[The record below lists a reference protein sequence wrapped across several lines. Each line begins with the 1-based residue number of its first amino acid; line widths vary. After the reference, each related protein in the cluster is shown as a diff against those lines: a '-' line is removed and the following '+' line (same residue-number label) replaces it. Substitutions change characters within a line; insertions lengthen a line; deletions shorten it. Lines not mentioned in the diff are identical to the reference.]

1 MKTVL
6 IIILTFITF
15 NLSADCL
22 SCWELYN
29 VEITL
34 KNGEVVKGYITWND
48 SWINNE
54 TRKLSI
60 LEKVQYQ
67 LENTSWYELT
77 LYHEIINLGN
87 HLPCANGIVST
98 NKIDTLELND
108 FKNIE
113 AIPTKEKR
121 YVGAGWI
128 QNLDD
133 ESIKLLKREP
143 VNFIREEGIVSESFY
158 LNYNPEISLED
169 LKKIANDKDF
179 WYKRKSFEKN
189 QIIGLMYSWD

>member
-6 IIILTFITF
+6 IIILTLISF

-22 SCWELYN
+22 ACWELYN

-34 KNGEVVKGYITWND
+34 TNGEVVKGYITWND
-48 SWINNE
+48 SWINLE

-60 LEKVQYQ
+60 LKKVQYQ

-77 LYHEIINLGN
+77 LYHEVLKLGN
-87 HLPCANGIVST
+87 HLPCANGIIST

-113 AIPTKEKR
+113 AIPTLEKR
-121 YVGAGWI
+121 YIGAGEI

-133 ESIKLLKREP
+133 ESIKLLKNEP
-143 VNFIREEGIVSESFY
+143 INFIREEGIGAQSFY

-169 LKKIANDKDF
+169 LQKISNDKDF

-189 QIIGLMYSWD
+189 KIIGLIYGWD